1 MIDHIPVVSFLNMSG
16 PFFADMFIHQSRVT
30 YTWLILSL
38 LFQLSHTQL
47 TGYLQS
53 SDNPYI
59 ITLQISNPSENTI
72 SVLPWNNIFDNA
84 TQLPVSF
91 TVTDYQ
97 YTVRYP
103 QGLEVPLASTYA
115 MRAGVSNSDLYS
127 MEPGQNFTR
136 VFDVRQFL
144 QTIPSGP
151 TGSYPKAISL
161 YLPSSLKGVIGTV
174 AIAPEAAASLNSQ
187 PPKLGDFASAGLTD
201 ITLTA
206 NPLELSLR
214 FPIYQ
219 SLDSSFAAASDGIQ
233 LNSDCKS
240 RNATNMSNALF
251 DAGIYARAVNLAASS
266 GSDGFYTRFFS
277 NQSSQNVSSIA
288 GAATRSIH
296 GGGPHVDLYCS
307 DIENICGD
315 PNILGYTFAPSW
327 LGNAYIVLCP
337 SALALGRAPE
347 PCSALQ
353 PETQI
358 SASSSHV
365 MFHLLLTL
373 NNVVNSIISNS
384 VYGSLACSQLVN
396 STSDP
401 TSNADSFAQLAI
413 AQWAYGLGGAPYD
426 GPSCVPAS
434 GVLPDNQKRAED
446 SIKVAAPQRITVA
459 VDTSLTRR
467 LEIYD
472 ATVIGRCT
480 GAEMDIL
487 QLAGANARS
496 LATYALNEI
505 NSGSNELWTTSADP
519 FLASNHLLTGLR
531 FFNGDSAVKAQVKVA
546 FEAISVW

>member
-1 MIDHIPVVSFLNMSG
+1 MINHIPIVSFEKMSG
-16 PFFADMFIHQSRVT
+16 PFFANMILHQSRIT
-30 YTWLILSL
+30 YTWLILSF
-38 LFQLSHTQL
+38 LFQLSYTQL

-53 SDNPYI
+53 SENPYI
-59 ITLQISNPSENTI
+59 ITLHINNPSENTI

-84 TQLPVSF
+84 TQLAVAF
-91 TVTDYQ
+91 TVRDFT
-97 YTVRYP
+97 
-103 QGLEVPLASTYA
+103 GAEIPLASTYV

-144 QTIPSGP
+144 QSIPSGP
-151 TGSYPKAISL
+151 TGLYPKEISL
-161 YLPSSLKGVIGTV
+161 SSPSSFKGVIGTV

-187 PPKLGDFASAGLTD
+187 PPTLGDFASAGLTD

-206 NPLELSLR
+206 NILEMSLR
-214 FPIYQ
+214 FPIY
-219 SLDSSFAAASDGIQ
+219 SNLDSSFAATAGDGIQ
-233 LNSDCKS
+233 LNSDCKAQ
-240 RNATNMSNALF
+240 NATNMSNALF

-266 GSDGFYTRFFS
+266 GSNGFYTRFFS
-277 NQSSQNVSSIA
+277 NQSRQSVSSTA

-337 SALALGRAPE
+337 SALTLGRAPE
-347 PCSALQ
+347 PCSGLQ
-353 PETQI
+353 PGTQI

-365 MFHLLLTL
+365 LFHLLLTL
-373 NNVVNSIISNS
+373 NNVVNSVISNS
-384 VYGSLACSQLVN
+384 VYGSLACSQLAN

-401 TSNADSFAQLAI
+401 TKNADSFAQLAM

-426 GPSCVPAS
+426 GPSCLPAS
-434 GVLPDNQKRAED
+434 GVLPDNQKRAA
-446 SIKVAAPQRITVA
+446 KVATQQPITA
-459 VDTSLTRR
+459 AANPSLTRR
-467 LEIYD
+467 LAIYD
-472 ATVIGRCT
+472 SRAIGRCT

-505 NSGSNELWTTSADP
+505 NSRSNDLWTTSVD
-519 FLASNHLLTGLR
+519 R
-531 FFNGDSAVKAQVKVA
+531 
-546 FEAISVW
+546 

>member
-1 MIDHIPVVSFLNMSG
+1 MIL
-16 PFFADMFIHQSRVT
+16 HQSRIT

-38 LFQLSHTQL
+38 LFQLSYTQL

-53 SDNPYI
+53 SENPYI

-91 TVTDYQ
+91 VVRDYQ
-97 YTVRYP
+97 YTVRNYE
-103 QGLEVPLASTYA
+103 GAEVPLASTYA

-127 MEPGQNFTR
+127 IEPGQNFTR

-151 TGSYPKAISL
+151 TGSYPRVISL
-161 YLPSSLKGVIGTV
+161 YLASSLKGVIGTV
-174 AIAPEAAASLNSQ
+174 NIAPEAAASLDSQ
-187 PPKLGDFASAGLTD
+187 PPTLGDFASAGLTD
-201 ITLTA
+201 ITLTT
-206 NPLELSLR
+206 NILELSLR

-219 SLDSSFAAASDGIQ
+219 NLDPSFAAADDGIQ
-233 LNSDCKS
+233 LNSDCKAQ
-240 RNATNMSNALF
+240 NAANMSNALF

-277 NQSSQNVSSIA
+277 SQSRQNVSSIA

-296 GGGPHVDLYCS
+296 GAGPHVDLYCP

-315 PNILGYTFAPSW
+315 PNILGYSFAPSW
-327 LGNAYIVLCP
+327 LGNAYVVLCP

-353 PETQI
+353 PGTQI

-365 MFHLLLTL
+365 LLHLIFTLT
-373 NNVVNSIISNS
+373 NVVNSIISNS

-401 TSNADSFAQLAI
+401 TKNADSFAQLAI

-434 GVLPDNQKRAED
+434 GVLPDNQKRAEG
-446 SIKVAAPQRITVA
+446 SIKVATSRPITA
-459 VDTSLTRR
+459 AADTALTRR

-472 ATVIGRCT
+472 SRVIGRCT

-487 QLAGANARS
+487 QLAGANARY

-505 NSGSNELWTTSADP
+505 NSGSNDLWTTSVD
-519 FLASNHLLTGLR
+519 
-531 FFNGDSAVKAQVKVA
+531 
-546 FEAISVW
+546 